1 MLLGDDFAGSA
12 TKAGFDAE
20 RLRRL
25 HRFLIDCTDTLGCA
39 GVSALIECSDHLA
52 YRSVMGMSS
61 LELKRPMAED
71 TLFRIYSMSK
81 PITSVAALALFEE
94 GKFHLTDPVRSF
106 LPEIGAMQVYQGES
120 DGQIHLAP
128 QSPDMTI
135 ADLLGHTSGLIYGSD
150 EDNPVDRMW
159 ADARLFRR
167 DGVLADVLT
176 RLAELPLRFQPG
188 TQFEYSISHDVLGAL
203 LERVENKPLS
213 QILSERIFDPL
224 GMTSTGF
231 EVPLEKLD
239 KLSTL
244 YGPKG
249 DRTLQVLDPPDAG
262 SRWAAPVSLLA
273 GGEGLVSSMN
283 DLHRFVSMLYGRGTF
298 SGTKIISRKSA
309 ELMTAN
315 RLDKAQRA
323 ALWMAGYGFGLGVG
337 VLLDPAAN
345 ANLGSPGEF
354 TWAGSASTFFW
365 VDPKEELFAIL
376 LMQQEPSGSHTMARS
391 FKALMYQALI

>member
-1 MLLGDDFAGSA
+1 MPNGDEFVGSA
-12 TKAGFDAE
+12 TQAGFDAE

-25 HRFLIDCTDTLGCA
+25 HSFLADCTETLCSA
-39 GVSALIECSDHLA
+39 GVSVLIERSGRLA
-52 YRSVMGMSS
+52 YRSMMGMSS
-61 LELKRPMAED
+61 LELNRPMAAD

-94 GKFHLTDPVRSF
+94 GKFLLTDPVRSF

-120 DGQIHLAP
+120 GGHIHLVP
-128 QSPDMTI
+128 QTPDMTI
-135 ADLLGHTSGLIYGSD
+135 TDLLGHTSGLIYGSD

-176 RLAELPLRFQPG
+176 RLADLPLRFQPG
-188 TQFEYSISHDVLGAL
+188 TQFEYGISHDVLGAL

-213 QILSERIFDPL
+213 QILSERVFDPL
-224 GMTSTGF
+224 DMTSTGF
-231 EVPLEKLD
+231 EVPLDKLD

-244 YGPKG
+244 YGAEG

-283 DLHRFVSMLYGRGTF
+283 DLHHFVSMLYGQGTF
-298 SGTKIISRKSA
+298 SQTKVISRKSV

-315 RLDKAQRA
+315 RLGKAQRA
-323 ALWMAGYGFGLGVG
+323 NFWMAGYGFGLGVG

-345 ANLGSPGEF
+345 SNLGSSGEF

-376 LMQQEPSGSHTMARS
+376 LMQREPSSSHTMART
-391 FKALMYQALI
+391 FKALMYQALT